1 MPAHVPQPEETAAPP
16 QTIRQQMLDL
26 LQLGPIGVRELSQA
40 LHQSEKEVYA
50 HLTHIGQTAQARG
63 QRLLIDPPRCLG
75 CGYLFKDRKRVAPP
89 GHCPDC
95 HSTRISRPRYRL
107 G

>member
-1 MPAHVPQPEETAAPP
+1 MPAAPQPEETAAPP
-16 QTIRQQMLDL
+16 QTTRQQLLDL
-26 LQLGPIGVRELSQA
+26 LQHGPLGVRELSQA

-50 HLTHIGQTAQARG
+50 HLAHIEQTAQARG
-63 QRLLIDPPRCLG
+63 QRLLIDPPRCLA
-75 CGYLFKDRKRVAPP
+75 CGYLFKDRKRVTPP

-95 HSTRISRPRYRL
+95 HSSRISRPRYHL